1 MATTGGTVLD
11 QKTTDRTQTTT
22 APTTVVTGKE
32 AVTPTEARIPRPS
45 VSTERETPVP
55 ELHYTHV
62 SRREWLPVLVIG
74 VLVMLMAGIVALVML
89 SVETTSEST
98 MPTTGMSQEA
108 WQAYRSGERA
118 SMPVIHPSGMTQ
130 EAWLAYR
137 SGERAGMTVIHPSG
151 MTLDAWAQYRAGER
165 M

>member
-11 QKTTDRTQTTT
+11 QKTTDRTEST
-22 APTTVVTGKE
+22 AASTVVTPTQPVTAKD
-32 AVTPTEARIPRPS
+32 AVTTKGVRIPAPS
-45 VSTERETPVP
+45 VSVEHETPVP
-55 ELHYTHV
+55 QLHYTHV
-62 SRREWLPVLVIG
+62 GRREWMPVLVIG
-74 VLVMLMAGIVALVML
+74 LLVLLVATIVALVML
-89 SVETTSEST
+89 SVESSSEST

-130 EAWLAYR
+130 EAWL
-137 SGERAGMTVIHPSG
+137 
-151 MTLDAWAQYRAGER
+151 QYRTGER